1 MPRGYEGIWLG
12 REPGIPRNF
21 RIDGAIDTGIAWVVL
36 SLPPPVAQKMRWL
49 ILAEWPPRSSSG
61 LTTVVRS
68 VQIYT
73 ELLTMGDVV

>member
-1 MPRGYEGIWLG
+1 MQSARNLL
-12 REPGIPRNF
+12 EPGGHEASSGDRVA
-21 RIDGAIDTGIAWVVL
+21 GVKCGGST
-36 SLPPPVAQKMRWL
+36 PPVAQKMRWL
-49 ILAEWPPRSSSG
+49 TLAEWPPRSSSG